1 MSPPSTINLSAPT
14 TTQSTTP
21 ASEFQNQSFGRAIFC
36 LNNAKKT
43 TTMTQL
49 GCVQHDVRSVIAG
62 QDYCVYFIIARSLL
76 LLLAATRFEFPHA
89 GGFSFPAGEPE
100 FLLP

>member
-1 MSPPSTINLSAPT
+1 
-14 TTQSTTP
+14 
-21 ASEFQNQSFGRAIFC
+21 
-36 LNNAKKT
+36 
-43 TTMTQL
+43 MTQL

-62 QDYCVYFIIARSLL
+62 QDYCVYFIIAHS
-76 LLLAATRFEFPHA
+76 LAATRFEFPHA